1 MQGRSHRQ
9 LIRVLVLLLGSSVL
23 ATACGQKGP
32 LYLPGEK
39 PVKPKPQVVQTTQ
52 ETKKEGDKTEGQK
65 SDQKTEEPK
74 KEETK

>member
-65 SDQKTEEPK
+65 TEEPK
-74 KEETK
+74 KEEPK

>member
-65 SDQKTEEPK
+65 TEEPK